1 MAGGIPEERLPSP
14 VDPESGPVTVNVND
28 PGAMVC
34 RPAREG
40 TVVRALP
47 TPDAIHVSVHAANS
61 RTEVDH
67 LLDAL
72 EPAWT

>member
-1 MAGGIPEERLPSP
+1 M
-14 VDPESGPVTVNVND
+14 TVNVND